1 MCVNQGHKTSTFK
14 INLQKGI
21 KIDKC
26 ATDYVYYYS
35 VQLLSHV

>member
-1 MCVNQGHKTSTFK
+1 MCVNQGHRTSTFK

-26 ATDYVYYYS
+26 VTDYVYYYLGQ
-35 VQLLSHV
+35 VLSYV